1 MNDIFEPLDQDE
13 LGWLDGFL
21 LDRIDKGSEFEGKD
35 AGVLGLSEL
44 DGLMTAVVSGP
55 VMIQPSQWI
64 PQIWGDFQPAWYD
77 EQDFQTVMSL
87 LMRHMNSI
95 AASLMEQPDDFEP
108 MFQEHVVKGKT
119 HTIVDEWC
127 EGYMRGVAMAAEQ
140 WELETIE
147 MKILL
152 APIKSFQGEQAFI
165 NDDKFS
171 EKEIHNIRQ
180 AITPNAREIHA
191 FWLARRSQD
200 APMTTFR
207 HTGPK
212 IGRNDPCSCGSGKKY
227 KKCCLTKP
235 GSAQAIVDEIA
246 EAAEE
251 RPFSSVEE
259 INAFAKQRMNQ
270 RNQRALDE
278 FCGLSPEQM
287 TQLLYSPFD
296 SPETVRFST
305 VVALIRGTEIMRVFI
320 PLMEAIGES
329 GLKTTAK
336 GNLPLKFC
344 KAMAEQLRQAD
355 DKEAE
360 GTRLL
365 RIGGI
370 SSEVD
375 LEVLHC
381 TRLVAQLGGL
391 IRKYRGKFVLTKKC
405 KKMLVSE
412 AYGKIYLEL
421 FKAYTTKFNW
431 GYRDGY
437 PEAGIVQHSFL
448 YTLFLLVSFGN
459 TQQPQQFYEDKFL
472 AAFPMA
478 LDMFHENS
486 YSTAED
492 EARRCYFLRSIDR
505 FAAYFG
511 LAELNLKP
519 RQSYREK
526 YLVRKSILLDRF
538 VSFY

>member
-1 MNDIFEPLDQDE
+1 MNDLFEPLDEDE
-13 LGWLDGFL
+13 LVWLDGFFL
-21 LDRIDKGSEFEGKD
+21 MRIDEEAEFEGKD
-35 AGVLGLSEL
+35 EGVLDVSEL

-64 PQIWGDFQPAWYD
+64 PQVWGDFSPAWYD
-77 EQDFQTVMSL
+77 EQEFQMVMSL
-87 LMRHMNSI
+87 FMRHMNSI
-95 AASLMEQPDDFEP
+95 AALLMERPGDFEP
-108 MFQEHVVKGKT
+108 MFHERVVGGKT
-119 HTIVDEWC
+119 YIVVDEWC
-127 EGYMRGVAMAAEQ
+127 EGYKRGVAMAAEQ
-140 WELETIE
+140 WEQQTIE

-152 APIKSFQGEQAFI
+152 APIKAFQGEQAFI
-165 NDDKFS
+165 TDDKFT
-171 EKEIHNIRQ
+171 EQEIHNLRC
-180 AITPNAREIHA
+180 AIAPNAREIHA
-191 FWLARRSQD
+191 FWLARRAND
-200 APMTTFR
+200 ASMETFR
-207 HTGPK
+207 RDEPK
-212 IGRNDPCSCGSGKKY
+212 IGRNAPCPCGSGKKH
-227 KKCCLTKP
+227 KQCCLAKP
-235 GSAQAIVDEIA
+235 GPAQALVDEIA
-246 EAAEE
+246 EAAAQQPFMSLEE
-251 RPFSSVEE
+251 LD
-259 INAFAKQRMNQ
+259 ALAKQRMNQ

-287 TQLLYSPFD
+287 THLLHAPFD

-305 VVALIRGTEIMRVFI
+305 DIASIRETEIMRVFI
-320 PLMEAIGES
+320 PLIEVIGEC

-355 DKEAE
+355 D
-360 GTRLL
+360 GDGGGIRRL

-381 TRLVAQLGGL
+381 TRLVAQLAGL
-391 IRKYRGKFVLTKKC
+391 IRKYRGKFVLTRKC
-405 KKMLVSE
+405 QKMQISG
-412 AYGKIYLEL
+412 AYGEIYLEL

-448 YTLFLLVSFGN
+448 YTLFLLASFGN

-478 LDMFHENS
+478 LDMFGESS

-505 FAAYFG
+505 FAVFFG
-511 LAELNLKP
+511 LAELNLKS
-519 RQSYREK
+519 RKLYREK
-526 YLVRKSILLDRF
+526 YLVRKSALLDCF
-538 VSFY
+538 VNFK

>member
-1 MNDIFEPLDQDE
+1 MFEPLDEDE
-13 LGWLDGFL
+13 LGWLDDFL
-21 LDRIDKGSEFEGKD
+21 LLRIDEDADFEGKD
-35 AGVLGLSEL
+35 EGVLNVSEL

-64 PQIWGDFQPAWYD
+64 PQVWGDFPPSWYD
-77 EQDFQTVMSL
+77 EQEFQLVMSL
-87 LMRHMNSI
+87 FMRHMNSI
-95 AASLMEQPDDFEP
+95 AGLLTEQSEDFEP
-108 MFQEHVVKGKT
+108 MFNEHIVDGKT
-119 HTIVDEWC
+119 YTIVDEWC
-127 EGYMRGVAMAAEQ
+127 EGYMRGVMMASEQ
-140 WELETIE
+140 WEQESIE
-147 MKILL
+147 MQILL
-152 APIKSFQGEQAFI
+152 APIKAFQGEQTFI
-165 NDDKFS
+165 ADEKFS
-171 EKEIHNIRQ
+171 EQNIQNLRQ
-180 AITPNAREIHA
+180 AIPPNAREIHA
-191 FWLARRSQD
+191 FWLARRTPD
-200 APMTTFR
+200 ATVATFR
-207 HTGPK
+207 RDEPK
-212 IGRNDPCSCGSGKKY
+212 IGRNDPCPCGSGKKY
-227 KKCCLTKP
+227 KKCCLAKP
-235 GSAQAIVDEIA
+235 GSAQAIIDEIV

-251 RPFSSVEE
+251 QPFSSLEE

-296 SPETVRFST
+296 SPETVCFST
-305 VVALIRGTEIMRVFI
+305 GIASIRGTEIMRVFI
-320 PLMEAIGES
+320 PLTEAIGES

-355 DKEAE
+355 DEE
-360 GTRLL
+360 GGGIRLL

-381 TRLVAQLGGL
+381 TRLVAQLAGL
-391 IRKYRGKFVLTKKC
+391 IRKYRGKFVLTRKC
-405 KKMLVSE
+405 QKMLVLE
-412 AYGKIYLEL
+412 DYGNIYLEL

-437 PEAGIVQHSFL
+437 PEAGIVQQSFL
-448 YTLFLLVSFGN
+448 YTLFLLASFGN
-459 TQQPQQFYEDKFL
+459 IQQPQQFYEDKFL

-505 FAAYFG
+505 FAVFFG
-511 LAELNLKP
+511 LAELNLKS
-519 RQSYREK
+519 RKLYREK
-526 YLVRKSILLDRF
+526 CLVRKSALLDRF
-538 VSFY
+538 VSFN